1 MNSDLIKKSEDS
13 QKTVKSLVSQLTA
26 ATNEDFKINKLFQ
39 EANKQLH
46 LDKEKNSSTIKDLS
60 IEIDQ
65 YKRKLKEMKGQKEN
79 SRILEA
85 EQKLKNAE
93 QDIDILNRR
102 NDDTKKK
109 LQNAEQ
115 DNEILK
121 RQKDDTEKK
130 LQNAEQDNEVLQRQK
145 DETER
150 DYLNTIQDL
159 TNKLPESS
167 VDCSVDHH
175 KQLEDQVKHLTIE
188 NSELRD
194 RVDTLIKE
202 KSSLH
207 ENIRT
212 LEQERNTFK
221 QQIDSWIAKKHSTVH
236 IQMYAAVNKEL
247 CEKMMNE
254 LEDMLRT
261 QFELKQTIIEVDKY
275 KNPPPDSS
283 DPLIVICINASR
295 LGTDVT
301 QAISQVNRE

>member
-1 MNSDLIKKSEDS
+1 MYTYLLIFITFIIDESFYLFRCLCVRQFVYFQ

-46 LDKEKNSSTIKDLS
+46 LDKEKNKSTINDLS

-109 LQNAEQ
+109 LQKAEQDNEILKRQKDDTERKLQNAEQ
-115 DNEILK
+115 VNEILK

-159 TNKLPESS
+159 TNKLPEFS

-212 LEQERNTFK
+212 LEQEKNTFK
-221 QQIDSWIAKKHSTVH
+221 QQIDSWIAKKHSTG
-236 IQMYAAVNKEL
+236 K
-247 CEKMMNE
+247 
-254 LEDMLRT
+254 
-261 QFELKQTIIEVDKY
+261 
-275 KNPPPDSS
+275 
-283 DPLIVICINASR
+283 LIFLFKFKI
-295 LGTDVT
+295 
-301 QAISQVNRE
+301 